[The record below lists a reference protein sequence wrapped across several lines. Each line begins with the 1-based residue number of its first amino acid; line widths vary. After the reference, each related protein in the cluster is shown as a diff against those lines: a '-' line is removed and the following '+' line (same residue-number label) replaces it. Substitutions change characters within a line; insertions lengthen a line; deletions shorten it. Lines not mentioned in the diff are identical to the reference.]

1 MTRLYK
7 LKKEDIRKGNI
18 FFREA
23 SELFVK
29 VIPAAEG
36 IVEEKFE
43 KVSKWKKWNNS
54 RCLFENML
62 HYKARLSFPEYNLG
76 DHTRAYGKA
85 LLLARVGLIEEEHVD
100 KLGYWEALDKPVRY
114 FANCEEYLVDEI
126 TFHLYSV
133 AAKEVL

>member
-7 LKKEDIRKGNI
+7 LNKEDIRKGNI

-29 VIPAAEG
+29 VIPVAEK

-62 HYKARLSFPEYNLG
+62 HYKVRLAFPEYNLG
-76 DHTRAYGKA
+76 KDTECFGRA
-85 LLLARVGLIEEEHVD
+85 LLLSKVGLIEGEHAD
-100 KLGYWEALDKPVRY
+100 KLGCWEALEVPVVY
-114 FANCEEYLVDEI
+114 FDNCEEYLVDEI
-126 TFHLYSV
+126 TFHLYSI
-133 AAKEVL
+133 ASGKG